1 MGIIRDSFVI
11 FKNWAEAINALPE
24 DYQLET
30 YKALVSYGLN
40 GDIPEGLSP
49 VAHAMLISFSAG
61 MENNILRYNASVE
74 NGKKGGRPKKEIT
87 QDNLDV
93 NLEEIE
99 KPNETQQNL
108 EKPSNN
114 LEKPNETQPNL
125 DEPNPYLN
133 VNVNVND
140 NNIYKKEINKERKNT
155 ILTDSELNSLIED
168 NFKDKDVCQKFKDY
182 VEMRRAMGKNKAIRT
197 KSTFDS
203 CISKLRKYAW
213 NKTEA
218 IEVLDHSI
226 ANCYQGL
233 FDIFGH
239 CKAQP
244 KDREAIPYAN

>member
-1 MGIIRDSFVI
+1 MGIIRDSFI
-11 FKNWAEAINALPE
+11 MFKNWSEAINALPE
-24 DYQLET
+24 EYQLET
-30 YKALVSYGLN
+30 YKAVVFYGLN
-40 GDIPEGLSP
+40 GQIPENLSP
-49 VAHAMLISFSAG
+49 VANAMLISFSKG
-61 MENNILRYNASVE
+61 MENSIARYNASVE
-74 NGKKGGRPKKEIT
+74 NGKKGGRPVK
-87 QDNLDV
+87 
-93 NLEEIE
+93 
-99 KPNETQQNL
+99 NETQENL

-114 LEKPNETQPNL
+114 LEKPNITQPNL
-125 DEPNPYLN
+125 DEPNPNLN

-140 NNIYKKEINKERKNT
+140 NDIYKKEINKERKNT

-168 NFKDKDVCQKFKDY
+168 NFKDEEVCQKFKSY
-182 VEMRRAMGKNKAIRT
+182 VEMRKAMGKNKAIRT

-218 IEVLDHSI
+218 IEVLDNSI